1 MRSTSNL
8 GTVLHAPLGERPLY
22 TGAELSPRYGVRCCF
37 RRLLTRL
44 ARMTACVVTLAMMAA
59 CQSSAGDVQRSD
71 ESGTGTTQPGT
82 NRPGDGAGIDVG
94 KGPCCL
100 VARDDGVW
108 VMNLREETI
117 QRIDPDTNE
126 PDEPIDV
133 SPLYKMI
140 DAGEKM
146 LLEGDYSVTLFDPET
161 ATVGRSIAVEGG
173 VRGMVYDS
181 MSNTAWVGSATDGT
195 LTGIDAESGRVVDTL
210 TIDGLPNGGD
220 LVMTGNNELWVATFD
235 GEILKVDLAERSVV
249 TRLRR
254 FVGNEV
260 SIAAAGGYLWATS
273 VEQPTLSRI
282 NPDTGQVVERGDI
295 DAAGAGFPGLAT
307 SPDGTLWVA
316 AAPDRIEERDPRT
329 GQTLKSYDI
338 PLDDDVHIND
348 YFRNSITTGFG
359 SVWTTTFDKY
369 SFDHAVVRLER

>member
-1 MRSTSNL
+1 MDEIEQRVQSTLQRPTVSTSAPDVESML
-8 GTVLHAPLGERPLY
+8 TGVRRGVRLRRLRRTVIVAAAVVLAVVGAVSLGEPLLSADPRPASE
-22 TGAELSPRYGVRCCF
+22 T
-37 RRLLTRL
+37 
-44 ARMTACVVTLAMMAA
+44 
-59 CQSSAGDVQRSD
+59 
-71 ESGTGTTQPGT
+71 PGT
-82 NRPGDGAGIDVG
+82 PEGEGVTEIDMG
-94 KGPCCL
+94 MGGPCCL

-108 VMNLREETI
+108 VMNLRDETI

-133 SPLYKMI
+133 SPSYKMI

-295 DAAGAGFPGLAT
+295 DAAGAGFPGVAT

-316 AAPDRIEERDPRT
+316 AAPDRIEERDPQT

-338 PLDDDVHIND
+338 PLDDDVHINE
-348 YFRNSITTGFG
+348 YFRNSSTTGFG